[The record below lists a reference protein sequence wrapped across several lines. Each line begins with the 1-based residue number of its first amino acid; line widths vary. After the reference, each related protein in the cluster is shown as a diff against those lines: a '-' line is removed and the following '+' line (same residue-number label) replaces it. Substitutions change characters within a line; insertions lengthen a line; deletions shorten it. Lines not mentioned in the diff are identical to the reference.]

1 MRSVQK
7 KLIIP
12 LTNTGRKYGYITW
25 RKKYDENI
33 KAIIGNSSYVN
44 LIFNDSYQKRKA
56 VDWKRRRIGITW
68 TLTRNLSS
76 KLSEIVIEKQTGK
89 SWRISFK

>member
-44 LIFNDSYQKRKA
+44 LIFNDSYQKR
-56 VDWKRRRIGITW
+56 
-68 TLTRNLSS
+68 
-76 KLSEIVIEKQTGK
+76 
-89 SWRISFK
+89 